1 MLREYAKPL
10 HHFLFV
16 SDILVSSL
24 LFVGFFLHQEIDSS
38 AGIETRFLQSI
49 LFALGLM
56 ACLIWPLGLDRLGF
70 YRSHRCERYR
80 RIVEKLLVAD
90 SGSLL
95 MMSAIVFMLNAPI
108 SPYFPVLFCSAH
120 FLCMAGL
127 RIGAVKTVQS
137 AHRSGRN
144 HRNIVVIG
152 TGPRALMVKRELENH
167 AEWGFEIVAF
177 VDKLPLGYK
186 ALVPK
191 EQICDF
197 SEVPGLLKDHIVDEV
212 VAACPRDMLPDL
224 IPIVEACST
233 IGVPLTLLSDIFGD
247 RLPQPRI
254 NLYGSLGGLSFAPVH
269 HGEVDLALKRLMD
282 IVASATLL
290 FVSAPIILLSS
301 LAISISDPG
310 PVLFRQIRVGRNGRK
325 FEILKLRTMCI
336 NAEEKKEELEALN
349 EMDGPVF
356 KIKNDPRIFSVGRF
370 LRKWSFD
377 ELPQLWNV
385 LRGEMSLVGPRPP
398 TPGEVEKYRPTD
410 RRRLSMRPGLT
421 CIWQISGRN
430 QIGFR
435 EWMKLDLFYIDTWSL
450 ANDVRILL
458 KTIPAVLK
466 GEGAS

>member
-1 MLREYAKPL
+1 MLREFAKPL
-10 HHFLFV
+10 HQFLFV
-16 SDILVSSL
+16 SDILVGSL
-24 LFVGFFLHQEIDSS
+24 IFSGLFLREHSDSS
-38 AGIETRFLQSI
+38 TGIETQFLQSI
-49 LFALGLM
+49 LLALGLL
-56 ACLIWPLGLDRLGF
+56 ACLIWPLGLNRLGF
-70 YRSHRCERYR
+70 YRSHRRESYR
-80 RIVEKLLVAD
+80 SIVEKLLVAD
-90 SGSLL
+90 TGSLM
-95 MMSAIVFMLNAPI
+95 MMSGIVFLMSAPI
-108 SPYFPVLFCSAH
+108 SPYFPVIFCAAH
-120 FLCMAGL
+120 FFGTAAI
-127 RIGAVKTVQS
+127 RIGAVATVRN
-137 AHRSGRN
+137 AHSSGRN

-152 TGPRALMVKRELENH
+152 TGPRALMVKNELETH

-177 VDKLPLGYK
+177 VDKLPLDYK

-197 SEVPGLLKDHIVDEV
+197 SEVPVLLKEHIVDEV

-247 RLPQPRI
+247 RLPQPKI

-269 HGEVDLALKRLMD
+269 HSEVDLAIKRLMD
-282 IVASATLL
+282 ITASALLL
-290 FVSAPIILLSS
+290 FASAPIISLSA
-301 LAISISDPG
+301 LAIKLNDPG
-310 PVLFRQIRVGRNGRK
+310 PIFFRQLRVGRNGRK
-325 FEILKLRTMCI
+325 FEMLKLRTMCT
-336 NAEEKKEELEALN
+336 NAEEIKGELEDLN

-356 KIKNDPRIFSVGRF
+356 KIKNDPRIFPAGRF

-398 TPGEVEKYRPTD
+398 TPGEVEQYRPTD

-450 ANDVRILL
+450 ASDVRILL
-458 KTIPAVLK
+458 KTIPAVLR